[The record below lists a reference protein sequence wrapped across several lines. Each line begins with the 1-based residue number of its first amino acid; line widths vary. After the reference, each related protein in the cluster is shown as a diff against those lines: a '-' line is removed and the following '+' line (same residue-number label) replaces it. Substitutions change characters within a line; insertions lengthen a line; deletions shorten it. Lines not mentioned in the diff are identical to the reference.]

1 MASDSHETSPADD
14 RRNDGRGESANER
27 ADRNWDELMQET
39 RVMQTGTQILSGFLL
54 AVVFQQR
61 FTDIDNVQL
70 ALYVVLVV
78 LAACASILALVPV
91 RMHRKY
97 FARGRK
103 AELVATT
110 SKLVAANLVVVGA
123 LSVGVTTLILDV
135 ALGRTAG
142 IVTLVIGAI
151 VVVALWLVRPSPV
164 ASPAG
169 E

>member
-1 MASDSHETSPADD
+1 MQSEPHEMPFDD
-14 RRNDGRGESANER
+14 DHPGDGRQESANER

-39 RVMQTGTQILSGFLL
+39 RVLQTGTQILSGFLL

-61 FTDIDNVQL
+61 FTDIDSVQL

-91 RMHRKY
+91 RMHRRY
-97 FARGRK
+97 FGRGRK
-103 AELVATT
+103 AELVAT
-110 SKLVAANLVVVGA
+110 SSRIVAINLIVVGA

-142 IVTLVIGAI
+142 IATMIIGAL
-151 VVVALWLVRPSPV
+151 VVVGLWLVRPSAQVPR
-164 ASPAG
+164 S
-169 E
+169 